1 MLLTRLKKNGLTCFV
16 FKKLSYIVFESKRW
30 GDLNPKKQGR
40 MPKSHTSR
48 PNQNQL
54 TIMNL
59 IERAKNIL
67 LTPKT
72 EWDAI
77 NAETPNTTK
86 ILTTYVIPLVAI
98 GAIASFIGW
107 GLIGKS
113 YFGYRFHNMGWGVR
127 YALIALITG
136 IVSTYLMAFVV
147 DALAPTFKSE
157 KNFGR
162 SFQLA
167 AYSYTAGWVGGI
179 FNILPSLAII
189 GVLIGL
195 YGLYLLY
202 LGLPKLKKTP
212 QDQVT
217 GYFVASLV
225 AMIVAS
231 FVIGLILAAILIPSM
246 GTTRLTF

>member
-1 MLLTRLKKNGLTCFV
+1 
-16 FKKLSYIVFESKRW
+16 
-30 GDLNPKKQGR
+30 
-40 MPKSHTSR
+40 
-48 PNQNQL
+48 
-54 TIMNL
+54 MNL
-59 IERAKNIL
+59 IDRAKNIL

-72 EWDAI
+72 EWDVI
-77 NAETPNTTK
+77 DKETPDTTK

-98 GAIASFIGW
+98 GTIAAFIGY

-113 YFGYRFHNMGWGVR
+113 YYGFRFKSTELGIR
-127 YALIALITG
+127 YAAIALIAG
-136 IVSTYLMAFVV
+136 IASTFLMAAVV

-157 KNFGR
+157 KNFGK

-167 AYSYTAGWVGGI
+167 AYSYTAGWVGGV
-179 FNILPSLAII
+179 FNIIPSLAII
-189 GVLIGL
+189 GALIGL

-217 GYFVASLV
+217 SYFVASLV

-231 FVIGLILAAILIPSM
+231 FVIGLILTAILIPKV
-246 GTTRLTF
+246 GGIRL

>member
-1 MLLTRLKKNGLTCFV
+1 
-16 FKKLSYIVFESKRW
+16 
-30 GDLNPKKQGR
+30 
-40 MPKSHTSR
+40 
-48 PNQNQL
+48 
-54 TIMNL
+54 MNL
-59 IERAKNIL
+59 IDRAKNIL

-72 EWDAI
+72 EWDVV
-77 NAETPNTTK
+77 NNETPDTTK

-98 GAIASFIGW
+98 GAVAAFIGY

-113 YFGYRFHNMGWGVR
+113 YFGVRFASTEWGLR
-127 YALIALITG
+127 YALVSIISGIA
-136 IVSTYLMAFVV
+136 STYLLAFVI

-167 AYSYTAGWVGGI
+167 AYSYTAGWVGSV

-189 GVLIGL
+189 GALVGL

-212 QDQVT
+212 EDQVT
-217 GYFVASLV
+217 PYFVVSLI

-231 FVIGLILAAILIPSM
+231 FVIGLILTKILVPTYSTANANLNDAM
-246 GTTRLTF
+246 DVLKNLGK

>member
-1 MLLTRLKKNGLTCFV
+1 
-16 FKKLSYIVFESKRW
+16 
-30 GDLNPKKQGR
+30 
-40 MPKSHTSR
+40 
-48 PNQNQL
+48 
-54 TIMNL
+54 MNL

-77 NAETPNTTK
+77 DKESPDVTK
-86 ILTTYVIPLVAI
+86 ILMTYVIPLVAI
-98 GAIASFIGW
+98 GAVAAFIGW

-113 YFGYRFHNMGWGVR
+113 YGFGVKFKSTDWGIR
-127 YALIALITG
+127 YAVIAFVAG
-136 IVSTYLMAFVV
+136 VAGTYLMAFVV

-167 AYSYTAGWVGGI
+167 AYSYTAFWIGGI
-179 FNILPSLAII
+179 FNILPSLAIV
-189 GVLIGL
+189 GTLIGL
-195 YGLYLLY
+195 YSLYLLY

-212 QDQVT
+212 QDQTT

-225 AMIVAS
+225 TMIVCNI
-231 FVIGLILAAILIPSM
+231 VIAMILAAILVPKFDGAVRISY
-246 GTTRLTF
+246 

>member
-1 MLLTRLKKNGLTCFV
+1 
-16 FKKLSYIVFESKRW
+16 
-30 GDLNPKKQGR
+30 
-40 MPKSHTSR
+40 
-48 PNQNQL
+48 
-54 TIMNL
+54 MNL

-72 EWDAI
+72 EWDVV
-77 NAETPNTTK
+77 NNETPDTTK

-98 GAIASFIGW
+98 GAIAAFIGY

-113 YFGYRFHNMGWGVR
+113 YWGIKVSSTGLGIR
-127 YALIALITG
+127 YALIALIAG
-136 IVSTYLMAFVV
+136 IASTFLLAFVV

-157 KNFGR
+157 KNFGK

-179 FNILPSLAII
+179 FNILPSIAII
-189 GVLIGL
+189 GSLAGL

-217 GYFVASLV
+217 GYFVASLIT
-225 AMIVAS
+225 MIVAS
-231 FVIGLILAAILIPSM
+231 FVIGLILTSILISNPA
-246 GTTRLTF
+246 GTVRIRY

>member
-1 MLLTRLKKNGLTCFV
+1 
-16 FKKLSYIVFESKRW
+16 
-30 GDLNPKKQGR
+30 
-40 MPKSHTSR
+40 
-48 PNQNQL
+48 
-54 TIMNL
+54 MNL

-72 EWDAI
+72 EWDVV
-77 NAETPNTTK
+77 NSETPDTQK

-113 YFGYRFHNMGWGVR
+113 YYGIKVSSTGLGVR
-127 YALIALITG
+127 YAIIALVGG
-136 IVSTYLMAFVV
+136 IAGSLLLAFVI

-162 SFQLA
+162 SFQLS
-167 AYSYTAGWVGGI
+167 AYCSTAGWVGAV

-189 GVLIGL
+189 GSLVGL

-212 QDQVT
+212 ADQVT
-217 GYFVASLV
+217 PYFVVSLI
-225 AMIVAS
+225 AMIVAY
-231 FVIGLILAAILIPSM
+231 FVIGLILGAILINK
-246 GTTRLTF
+246 TTGSNISL

>member
-1 MLLTRLKKNGLTCFV
+1 
-16 FKKLSYIVFESKRW
+16 
-30 GDLNPKKQGR
+30 
-40 MPKSHTSR
+40 
-48 PNQNQL
+48 
-54 TIMNL
+54 MNL

-72 EWDAI
+72 EWDVI
-77 NAETPNTTK
+77 NNETPDTQK

-98 GAIASFIGW
+98 GTIAAFIGW

-113 YFGYRFHNMGWGVR
+113 YYGFKLKSTELGIR
-127 YALIALITG
+127 YALIALVAG
-136 IVSTYLMAFVV
+136 VASTYLMAVVV

-179 FNILPSLAII
+179 FNILPSLAIV
-189 GVLIGL
+189 GSLIGL

-225 AMIVAS
+225 TMIIAS
-231 FVIGLILAAILIPSM
+231 FVIGLILAAILVPKL
-246 GTTRLTF
+246 GGVRLN

>member
-1 MLLTRLKKNGLTCFV
+1 
-16 FKKLSYIVFESKRW
+16 
-30 GDLNPKKQGR
+30 
-40 MPKSHTSR
+40 
-48 PNQNQL
+48 
-54 TIMNL
+54 MNL

-72 EWDAI
+72 EWDVV
-77 NAETPNTTK
+77 NNETPDTTK
-86 ILTTYVIPLVAI
+86 ILTTYVIPLVAV
-98 GAIASFIGW
+98 GTVAAFIGW

-113 YFGYRFHNMGWGVR
+113 YGYGIKLKSTELGIR
-127 YALIALITG
+127 YALIALIAG
-136 IVSTYLMAFVV
+136 VASTFLMAFVV

-157 KNFGR
+157 KNFGK

-179 FNILPSLAII
+179 FNIMPSLAII
-189 GVLIGL
+189 GSLIGL

-246 GTTRLTF
+246 GPVRLNY

>member
-1 MLLTRLKKNGLTCFV
+1 
-16 FKKLSYIVFESKRW
+16 
-30 GDLNPKKQGR
+30 
-40 MPKSHTSR
+40 
-48 PNQNQL
+48 
-54 TIMNL
+54 MNL

-72 EWDAI
+72 EWDVI
-77 NAETPNTTK
+77 NNETPDTPK
-86 ILTTYVIPLVAI
+86 ILTTYVLPLVAI
-98 GAIASFIGW
+98 GAVAAFIGW

-113 YFGYRFHNMGWGVR
+113 YGYGIKLKSTEWGIR
-127 YALIALITG
+127 YAVIALVAG
-136 IVSTYLMAFVV
+136 VASTYLTALVV

-179 FNILPSLAII
+179 FNILPSLAIV
-189 GVLIGL
+189 GSLIGL

-202 LGLPKLKKTP
+202 IGLPKLKKTP

-225 AMIVAS
+225 TMIVAS
-231 FVIGLILAAILIPSM
+231 FVIGLILAAILVPKI
-246 GTTRLTF
+246 GTTYSL

>member
-1 MLLTRLKKNGLTCFV
+1 
-16 FKKLSYIVFESKRW
+16 
-30 GDLNPKKQGR
+30 
-40 MPKSHTSR
+40 
-48 PNQNQL
+48 
-54 TIMNL
+54 MNL

-72 EWDAI
+72 EWDVV
-77 NAETPNTTK
+77 NNETPDTTK
-86 ILTTYVIPLVAI
+86 ILTTYVVPLVAI
-98 GAIASFIGW
+98 GTVAAFIGW
-107 GLIGKS
+107 ALIGKS
-113 YFGYRFHNMGWGVR
+113 YGFGFKLKSTELGIR
-127 YALIALITG
+127 YALIAAVAG
-136 IVSTYLMAFVV
+136 IASTFLMAFVV

-157 KNFGR
+157 KNFGK

-179 FNILPSLAII
+179 FNIMPSLAII
-189 GVLIGL
+189 GSLIGL

-225 AMIVAS
+225 TMIVAS
-231 FVIGLILAAILIPSM
+231 LVIGMILAAILIPKV
-246 GTTRLTF
+246 GGIRL

>member
-1 MLLTRLKKNGLTCFV
+1 
-16 FKKLSYIVFESKRW
+16 
-30 GDLNPKKQGR
+30 

-48 PNQNQL
+48 LSKPKSTN
-54 TIMNL
+54 MNL

-72 EWDAI
+72 EWDVI
-77 NAETPNTTK
+77 NNETPDTQK

-98 GAIASFIGW
+98 GTIAAFIGW

-113 YFGYRFHNMGWGVR
+113 YYGFKLKSTELGIR
-127 YALIALITG
+127 YALIALVAG
-136 IVSTYLMAFVV
+136 VASTYLMAIVV

-179 FNILPSLAII
+179 FNLLPSLAIV
-189 GVLIGL
+189 GSLIGL

-212 QDQVT
+212 PDQVT
-217 GYFVASLV
+217 GYFIASLV
-225 AMIVAS
+225 AMIIAS
-231 FVIGLILAAILIPSM
+231 FVIGLILAAILVPKL
-246 GTTRLTF
+246 GGVRLN

>member
-1 MLLTRLKKNGLTCFV
+1 
-16 FKKLSYIVFESKRW
+16 
-30 GDLNPKKQGR
+30 
-40 MPKSHTSR
+40 
-48 PNQNQL
+48 
-54 TIMNL
+54 MNL

-72 EWDAI
+72 EWDVI
-77 NAETPNTTK
+77 DKETPDTTK
-86 ILTTYVIPLVAI
+86 ILTTYVLPLVAI
-98 GAIASFIGW
+98 GTVAAFIGW

-113 YFGYRFHNMGWGVR
+113 YYGFKIKGTELGIR
-127 YALIALITG
+127 YALIALIAG
-136 IVSTYLMAFVV
+136 IASTFLMAFVV

-157 KNFGR
+157 KNFGK

-167 AYSYTAGWVGGI
+167 AYSYTAGWVGGV

-189 GVLIGL
+189 GSLIGL

-231 FVIGLILAAILIPSM
+231 FVIGLILAAILIPSI
-246 GTTRLTF
+246 GPARLSF

>member
-1 MLLTRLKKNGLTCFV
+1 
-16 FKKLSYIVFESKRW
+16 
-30 GDLNPKKQGR
+30 
-40 MPKSHTSR
+40 
-48 PNQNQL
+48 
-54 TIMNL
+54 MNL

-67 LTPKT
+67 ITPKT
-72 EWDAI
+72 EWDVI
-77 NAETPNTTK
+77 NNETPNTQS

-107 GLIGKS
+107 GFIGKS
-113 YFGYRFHNMGWGVR
+113 YSYGFGSIKVSGVGLGIR
-127 YALIALITG
+127 YAIIALVGG
-136 IVSTYLMAFVV
+136 IGGALLLAAVI

-167 AYSYTAGWVGGI
+167 AYASTASWVGAV
-179 FNILPSLAII
+179 FNILPSLAIV
-189 GVLIGL
+189 GSLIGL

-212 QDQVT
+212 QEQTT
-217 GYFVASLV
+217 GYFIASLV

-231 FVIGLILAAILIPSM
+231 FVIGLILAAILVPKNSLS
-246 GTTRLTF
+246 GTNISF

>member
-1 MLLTRLKKNGLTCFV
+1 
-16 FKKLSYIVFESKRW
+16 
-30 GDLNPKKQGR
+30 
-40 MPKSHTSR
+40 
-48 PNQNQL
+48 
-54 TIMNL
+54 MNL

-77 NAETPNTTK
+77 DKESPDVTK
-86 ILTTYVIPLVAI
+86 ILMTYVIPLVAI
-98 GAIASFIGW
+98 GAVASFIGW

-113 YFGYRFHNMGWGVR
+113 YSYGFGSVKVKGMGLGIR
-127 YALIALITG
+127 YAIIALASG
-136 IVSTYLMAFVV
+136 IVGTYLTAFVI

-157 KNFGR
+157 KNFGK

-167 AYSYTAGWVGGI
+167 AYAFTAGWVGAV

-189 GVLIGL
+189 GSLVGL

-202 LGLPKLKKTP
+202 LGLPVLKKTP
-212 QDQVT
+212 KEQTT

-225 AMIVAS
+225 TMIVAY
-231 FVIGLILAAILIPSM
+231 FVIGLILAAILIPKNTLGLDNIS
-246 GTTRLTF
+246 F

>member
-1 MLLTRLKKNGLTCFV
+1 
-16 FKKLSYIVFESKRW
+16 
-30 GDLNPKKQGR
+30 
-40 MPKSHTSR
+40 
-48 PNQNQL
+48 
-54 TIMNL
+54 MNL

-72 EWDAI
+72 EWDVI
-77 NAETPNTTK
+77 NNETPDTPK
-86 ILTTYVIPLVAI
+86 ILTTYVLPLVAI
-98 GAIASFIGW
+98 GAVAAFIGW

-113 YFGYRFHNMGWGVR
+113 LGYGIKLKGTELGIR
-127 YALIALITG
+127 YALIALIAG
-136 IVSTYLMAFVV
+136 IASTFLMAFVV

-157 KNFGR
+157 KNFGK

-179 FNILPSLAII
+179 LNIMPSLAIV
-189 GVLIGL
+189 GSLIGL

-217 GYFVASLV
+217 SYFVASLV

-231 FVIGLILAAILIPSM
+231 FVIALILTSILIPNV
-246 GTTRLTF
+246 GILR

>member
-1 MLLTRLKKNGLTCFV
+1 
-16 FKKLSYIVFESKRW
+16 
-30 GDLNPKKQGR
+30 
-40 MPKSHTSR
+40 
-48 PNQNQL
+48 
-54 TIMNL
+54 MNL

-72 EWDAI
+72 EWDVI
-77 NAETPNTTK
+77 DKETPDTQK
-86 ILTTYVIPLVAI
+86 ILTTYVLPLVAV
-98 GAIASFIGW
+98 GTVAAFIGW

-113 YFGYRFHNMGWGVR
+113 IGYGYKLKSTELGIR
-127 YALIALITG
+127 YALIALIAG
-136 IVSTYLMAFVV
+136 IASTFLMAFVV

-157 KNFGR
+157 KNFGK

-179 FNILPSLAII
+179 FNILPSLAIL
-189 GVLIGL
+189 GSLIGL

-225 AMIVAS
+225 TMIVAS
-231 FVIGLILAAILIPSM
+231 FVIALILAAILVPKL
-246 GTTRLTF
+246 GAVRLNY